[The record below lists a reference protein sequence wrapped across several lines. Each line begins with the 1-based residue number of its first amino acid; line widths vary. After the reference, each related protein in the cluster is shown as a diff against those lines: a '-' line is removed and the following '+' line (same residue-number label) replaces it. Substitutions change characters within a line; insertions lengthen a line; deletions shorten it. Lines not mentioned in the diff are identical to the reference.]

1 MAHGTKKEEEVSDT
15 GRFEQS
21 LSLGGLFSGDARKPT
36 IILLLTPLILTT
48 FKYYGSKSF
57 YLQELSSRMVWFGS
71 VETTGALYAFLS
83 SFLLL
88 GVIPALIVKFV
99 FHESLASYGVRVGD
113 WAFGLKALL
122 ILAPIFIIATYPS
135 SKMPDFLAE
144 YPLNKEAGVSA
155 AAFLHHALTYLL
167 FYLGWEFFF
176 RGFMQ
181 FGLRQSLGDWNAILV
196 QTALSCILHIGKP
209 SGEIYSSILGALL
222 WGILVFRTRSILY
235 ALLLHWLLG
244 VSLDFF
250 ISFM

>member
-1 MAHGTKKEEEVSDT
+1 MAHGTAKEEIVSST
-15 GRFEQS
+15 GRFDTS
-21 LSLGGLFSGDARKPT
+21 LSLRGLFDGEARKPT

-48 FKYYGSKSF
+48 FKYYGGKSF
-57 YLQELSSRMVWFGS
+57 YLQELSGSVVLFGS
-71 VETTGALYAFLS
+71 IEATGALYAFLS

-88 GVIPALIVKFV
+88 GVVPALIVKFV
-99 FHESLASYGVRVGD
+99 FHESLASYGIAIGD

-135 SKMPDFLAE
+135 SRMPDFLAE

-155 AAFLHHALTYLL
+155 PAFLYHALAYVL

-209 SGEIYSSILGALL
+209 SGEIYSSILGALI
-222 WGILVFRTRSILY
+222 WGLLVFRTRSILY